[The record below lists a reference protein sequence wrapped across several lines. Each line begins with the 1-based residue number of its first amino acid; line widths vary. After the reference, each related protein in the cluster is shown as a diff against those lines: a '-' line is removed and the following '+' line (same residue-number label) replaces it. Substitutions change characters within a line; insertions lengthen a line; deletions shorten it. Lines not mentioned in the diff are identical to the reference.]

1 MTLVYASIVD
11 SVQHD
16 KKSTMAGQMSLFD
29 LVSDEEKKAFEIK
42 YPDVGEF
49 DPEVSLAFEKEV
61 LGIYLS
67 GHPLEKYTD
76 KLKKNITANAIDFAL
91 EEETQTVKV
100 KDNEPVIVGGMIAAK
115 TVKFTRNNQAMA
127 FITIE
132 DLTGTVEVII
142 FPRDYERYQRYL
154 QDDAKIFVVGHATVE
169 DEQNGKIIC
178 EKIIAFDETPRQL
191 WLKFST
197 MEDYTQKERVILDM
211 LRSSDG
217 GNEVVIYISETKQM
231 KMLGRNYSVNAD
243 AQLVETI
250 GQYLGEENV
259 KIVEKNI
266 EKIR

>member
-1 MTLVYASIVD
+1 MAKNILEEKTMTQEELTVY
-11 SVQHD
+11 
-16 KKSTMAGQMSLFD
+16 MADENVPKYKRNREYNKVFNRTLMMD
-29 LVSDEEKKAFEIK
+29 DEE
-42 YPDVGEF
+42 
-49 DPEVSLAFEKEV
+49 
-61 LGIYLS
+61 
-67 GHPLEKYTD
+67 
-76 KLKKNITANAIDFAL
+76 
-91 EEETQTVKV
+91 
-100 KDNEPVIVGGMIAAK
+100 
-115 TVKFTRNNQAMA
+115 
-127 FITIE
+127 
-132 DLTGTVEVII
+132 
-142 FPRDYERYQRYL
+142 
-154 QDDAKIFVVGHATVE
+154 
-169 DEQNGKIIC
+169 KIIC

-266 EKIR
+266 EKMC